1 MQHTWNFPDKESE
14 QKCIDELITRIEDIG
29 DDGVGMI
36 AAQDVIDIV
45 TEHLAPTIYN
55 RGVRDARKLVLDKM
69 QDAEFELDGLQIQQ

>member
-36 AAQDVIDIV
+36 AAQDVIGIV

-55 RGVRDARKLVLDKM
+55 RGVRDARKLVFDKM